1 MLRMQITVSEWKIID
16 LLWKKPMTI
25 MQLTKELHDE
35 TQWTKYT
42 IIVLL
47 KRMLEK
53 NTVRYTMEG
62 RTKLFYPNVKRE
74 DAEIE
79 ESEDLLNKVF
89 DGKISLMVS
98 ALANKN
104 KISDEEID
112 ALCKMLNLERSK
124 K

>member
-1 MLRMQITVSEWKIID
+1 MQITVSEWKIID